1 MSVAGWTPS
10 TCHLCDRNGPIE
22 KWSGRLDSN
31 QRPPAP
37 KAGALPGCATPRPV
51 KILDYPIPATSP
63 GCRSPEAHTPPTCQ
77 NSHRCSYPPV
87 SPGHAIVRVGVE
99 VPRRGQRGHNRGH
112 SKPRISPGRF
122 RIRRRPLRALGRAK
136 NAKLRAN
143 CRHQVRGWA
152 LNRPAHLRR
161 PTPAARG
168 ETLASQRDQQ
178 GARIARRDT
187 TENVGQHSSE
197 EQREAGCIARRMQP
211 GFSAGC

>member
-1 MSVAGWTPS
+1 M
-10 TCHLCDRNGPIE
+10 
-22 KWSGRLDSN
+22 
-31 QRPPAP
+31 
-37 KAGALPGCATPRPV
+37 

-99 VPRRGQRGHNRGH
+99 VPWRGKRGHYRVH
-112 SKPRISPGRF
+112 SKPRISPWRF

-161 PTPAARG
+161 PTPAAGG
-168 ETLASQRDQQ
+168 ETPGVAPR
-178 GARIARRDT
+178 RARRPDR
-187 TENVGQHSSE
+187 Q
-197 EQREAGCIARRMQP
+197 ARRPRISGNIRARSNAARGDASPVGCSQ
-211 GFSAGC
+211 GSARAARATCN

>member
-1 MSVAGWTPS
+1 
-10 TCHLCDRNGPIE
+10 
-22 KWSGRLDSN
+22 
-31 QRPPAP
+31 
-37 KAGALPGCATPRPV
+37 V

-99 VPRRGQRGHNRGH
+99 VPWRGKRGHYRGH
-112 SKPRISPGRF
+112 SKPRISPWRF

-152 LNRPAHLRR
+152 LNRPTHLRR
-161 PTPAARG
+161 PTPAAPG
-168 ETLASQRDQQ
+168 ETPGVAPRPARRPDRQARRPRILGVFEGGATPPDGMQRRPNAT
-178 GARIARRDT
+178 GILRRDT
-187 TENVGQHSSE
+187 RPAFRPRGSAVALAEAERPALRTQHN
-197 EQREAGCIARRMQP
+197 
-211 GFSAGC
+211 